1 MYKSDNAIRW
11 WLRGHVAGYLLA
23 NIGQIFTWY
32 YATPDDHFWP
42 IWSIVG
48 WGIGLGFHIWAARR
62 ALRAHAV
69 P

>member
-1 MYKSDNAIRW
+1 M
-11 WLRGHVAGYLLA
+11 AGYLLA